1 MSSEGRLPS
10 LWRVAHASMDASKD
24 EVIAAFLLGLD
35 TFSYQG
41 AGRPLTW

>member
-1 MSSEGRLPS
+1 
-10 LWRVAHASMDASKD
+10 MDASKD